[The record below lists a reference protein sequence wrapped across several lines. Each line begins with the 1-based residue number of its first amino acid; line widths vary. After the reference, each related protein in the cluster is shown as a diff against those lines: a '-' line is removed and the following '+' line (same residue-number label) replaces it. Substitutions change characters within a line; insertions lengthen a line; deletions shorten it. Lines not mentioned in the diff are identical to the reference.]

1 MISTQDND
9 IKTLVTALARTLSP
23 TGKVRRNDIARRWLF
38 DNSAWAAEEVYD
50 GGDPKRPVG
59 VRLTSPEF
67 DERSIASIEYALAL
81 LMGQKFSY
89 NDCVLIDEQ
98 FWGDEHPYK
107 SFDCGYETT
116 YKFKDDTL
124 KITVRHQS
132 SSRMPRGRKSTAVAA
147 IRRRGTTVWKTL
159 YELKGER
166 IRSRDEVQ
174 YREKRDY
181 EPPNAHLF
189 HQDEQELFY
198 RAMSILQD

>member
-1 MISTQDND
+1 MISTQDTD
-9 IKTLVTALARTLSP
+9 IKTLVTTLARTLSP
-23 TGKVRRNDIARRWLF
+23 TGKVRRNDIARQWLF
-38 DNSAWAAEEVYD
+38 ERSDWAAEEVYD
-50 GGDPKRPVG
+50 EGDPKHPVG
-59 VRLTSPEF
+59 VKLTSPEF
-67 DERSIASIEYALAL
+67 DARTVAFIEYALAL
-81 LMGQKFSY
+81 IMGHRFSF
-89 NDCVLIDEQ
+89 NDCVLVDEQ
-98 FWGDEHPYK
+98 HWGEEHPYK

-116 YKFKDDTL
+116 YRFKEDTL

-159 YELKGER
+159 CELRGER

-189 HQDEQELFY
+189 HKDEQELFY
-198 RAMSILQD
+198 KAMSILQD